1 MKNEKKNNGK
11 KSDGFI
17 PSIIMICVLSVVAFV
32 CCGYL
37 ALSHL
42 KPEVADN
49 VKDAFTFL
57 YDENAANTTGDDG
70 QNKSKGETSTA
81 RLMFA
86 GENLIYETMYNEAKE
101 KAEDG
106 YDFSYI
112 YEDIKDIIKESDIA
126 MINNATVI
134 SGNISP
140 STYPKFC
147 SPTQLGD
154 ALCDIG
160 FNVINQASKN
170 IWDKGEDGA
179 KDTID
184 YWKTKSDV
192 LLTGLYEDETDMASV
207 KVKEANGIKFAF
219 ISFTYELKA
228 SGYSS
233 ESGVQIITLDE
244 TGKTQVDAY
253 NQIKHMIKDAKDVAD
268 VVVVAANFSGDET
281 KEPTSSQQTC
291 INYLVSFGADVVIGT
306 GTHSVQPLEVR
317 DNGDG
322 TTAVI
327 ANSLGNFMSA
337 QTDKENMLGAIADI
351 VYSKDSESGE
361 VKLESAKLIPTVT
374 MAESGKK
381 NYHVLPFS
389 QFTQELAQ
397 EHAMSGFTYEFAS
410 EYFEEVIEDRFL
422 EKTVMDTEDLIGNID
437 LTAQDTTEDN
447 EDISDTSDTNE

>member
-1 MKNEKKNNGK
+1 MKNDKRN
-11 KSDGFI
+11 DGFKA
-17 PSIIMICVLSVVAFV
+17 SVAMICVLSVVALV

-49 VKDAFTFL
+49 MKDAFTFL
-57 YDENAANTTGDDG
+57 YDENSTTDNDNQNTQKTD
-70 QNKSKGETSTA
+70 SSTA

-86 GENLIYETMYNEAKE
+86 GENLIYEAMYNEAKE
-101 KAEDG
+101 KADDG
-106 YDFSYI
+106 YDFSYV
-112 YEDIKDIIKESDIA
+112 YKDIKDIIGAADIA
-126 MINNATVI
+126 AINNATVI
-134 SGNISP
+134 SDNISP
-140 STYPKFC
+140 SSYPKFC
-147 SPTQLGD
+147 SPTALGD
-154 ALCDIG
+154 TLCDVG

-179 KDTID
+179 KDTHN

-244 TGKTQVDAY
+244 SGKTQVDAY
-253 NQIKHMIKDAKDVAD
+253 NQIKHMIKSAKDSAD
-268 VVVVAANFSGDET
+268 VVVVCANFSGEET
-281 KEPTSSQQTC
+281 KEPTQSQETC

-322 TTAVI
+322 TKAVI

-351 VYSKDSESGE
+351 VYSKDGESGE
-361 VKLESAKLIPTVT
+361 VTLESAKLIPTVT
-374 MAESGKK
+374 MYESGKK

-389 QFTQELAQ
+389 EFSEEVAQ
-397 EHAMSGFTYEFAS
+397 EHAMSGFTYDFAS
-410 EYFEEVIEDRFL
+410 EYFEEVIEDKYL
-422 EKTVMDTEDLIGNID
+422 EKTVMDTEDLMGNVS
-437 LTAQDTTEDN
+437 ADTTDTTDN
-447 EDISDTSDTNE
+447 TDTSDTSDSTDNNE